1 VGKTANNNT
10 TQGIRMVGSAGFTS
24 FVRDGDLPVLMNR
37 LTSDGTI
44 LNFEKDNTSI
54 GQIGA
59 YLGSAYIQGNSNSSG
74 FLFGNSN
81 VYPWDAGALSDGN
94 IELGNAS
101 YRWNNIYLSGG
112 VHLGGTGSANK
123 LDDYEEGTFTPLFY
137 GGSSGTAE
145 NSSSGY
151 YTKIGR
157 LVTVQVDVYN
167 KTFGT
172 YSGDLRMTLPFT
184 AHTRPASGGDV
195 YFYPNSAWD
204 GVSNFVGF
212 TPRAYDTAYLTFG
225 LITNDSDRQ
234 TNIGSSNTST
244 SGASGIFL
252 RFSFTYTT
260 NS

>member
-1 VGKTANNNT
+1 MKDGTS
-10 TQGIRMVGSAGFTS
+10 VGS
-24 FVRDGDLPVLMNR
+24 
-37 LTSDGTI
+37 
-44 LNFEKDNTSI
+44 
-54 GQIGA
+54 IGA
-59 YLGSAYIQGNSNSSG
+59 NSGDIYIASTGTYSAGLMFEGSSG
-74 FLFGNSN
+74 AQDIRPCSKT
-81 VYPWDAGALSDGN
+81 GALLDGSVD
-94 IELGNAS
+94 LGDSAA
-101 YRWNNIYLSGG
+101 RFKDLYLSGG
-112 VHLGGTGSANK
+112 VYVGGTGSANK